1 VKKSD
6 LECVTRQGDA
16 LVVMPRIDPD
26 MFSSLAGLDPN
37 LISSVTKTIAE
48 INTPNLLG
56 AAGLKA
62 AADLMRPMVAPQIG
76 EALKVF
82 TPQMSPSFAEAR
94 KAIDSSLTLQF
105 AKTLE
110 EISAT
115 QVIQGRV
122 AESLRALSLPPSFT
136 ASMATA
142 MRDLP
147 RIQSGNL
154 LPKVHEAAEETVALA
169 EVEDVAAVIDESVGL
184 IAGLSP
190 AQRRN
195 LALDVAV
202 LIGAYV
208 IVVACLAE
216 GGHGKLAGALLAYAV
231 ALTRVYWRLTRK
243 LD

>member
-6 LECVTRQGDA
+6 LECVTRQGDELA
-16 LVVMPRIDPD
+16 VMPRIDPK

-56 AAGLKA
+56 ASGLRA

-94 KAIDSSLTLQF
+94 KAIDSSFTFQF

-122 AESLRALSLPPSFT
+122 AESFRALSLPASFT

-142 MRDLP
+142 MRELP
-147 RIQSGNL
+147 RIQRGNL
-154 LPKVHEAAEETVALA
+154 VPKVHEAAKETVALA

-184 IAGLSP
+184 IGGLSP

-216 GGHGKLAGALLAYAV
+216 GGHGKLAGALLAYAA
-231 ALTRVYWRLTRK
+231 ALMRVYWRVTRK